1 MKRIVI
7 NIDKD
12 QFNLKSS
19 EPLTFGETVQA
30 LLSILNATAGEVI
43 SNAAKKDQQKV
54 RETIYDSLNIAFG
67 NILEEI
73 IPSEEIPSLE
83 AAAILKAQN
92 EIIAKARKEKR
103 PLEEVLEEYNTKAE
117 EDTKD
122 ARNMS

>member
-1 MKRIVI
+1 M
-7 NIDKD
+7 
-12 QFNLKSS
+12 
-19 EPLTFGETVQA
+19 
-30 LLSILNATAGEVI
+30 I

-103 PLEEVLEEYNTKAE
+103 PLEEVLKEYNTKAE